1 MEIASKMSKTSQQY
15 NYLFDVVS
23 PTQRLEIISEGVSEG
38 TNQPKVIFRAKLQ
51 TANEKNQNG
60 RVYSRKVCES
70 ITKQLQDKAKNRSL
84 LMEVDR

>member
-1 MEIASKMSKTSQQY
+1 MSKTSQQY

-23 PTQRLEIISEGVSEG
+23 PTQRIEIISEGVSEG

-70 ITKQLQDKAKNRSL
+70 ITKQLKDKAINRSL